1 MGVLEDMAEE
11 LAADTM
17 KAQDKL
23 GEPYLYEEV
32 ARIIG
37 AASTTLEEA
46 YLTAM
51 RVRLA
56 ERRGRIFL
64 EKRIRE
70 LIAEKK
76 KAKDQPE
83 QDPSA

>member
-1 MGVLEDMAEE
+1 MGVLEDMAEA
-11 LAADTM
+11 LADDTM

-23 GEPYLYEEV
+23 GEPYLYEEIAKV
-32 ARIIG
+32 VG

-64 EKRIRE
+64 QKRVKE

-76 KAKDQPE
+76 AAPKD
-83 QDPSA
+83 DA

>member
-1 MGVLEDMAEE
+1 MGLTEDMADK
-11 LAADTM
+11 LAEDTM

-32 ARIIG
+32 ARTIG

-46 YLTAM
+46 YLTAI

-56 ERRGRIFL
+56 EKRGRTFL
-64 EKRIRE
+64 QTRVRE
-70 LIAEKK
+70 LIE
-76 KAKDQPE
+76 AKRAPKPD
-83 QDPSA
+83 DPA